1 MIQNNTLQLI
11 VFQYD
16 STLEEYQVAVAL
28 EKPIYIE
35 YSDKYSEEGSAKLV
49 FVLSAQNS
57 QYLKEG
63 NIIWIETNVC
73 MNIRTSKIT
82 SENTITVWGSLCDAL
97 PKSRAIFE
105 EITFE
110 DDYLSD
116 VFYELFNSIDP
127 IPGVTMSTFGL
138 PMDVT
143 YTGTI
148 QIGNFLDTII
158 SLCKKFDLGFKA
170 RKASSGLEP
179 LEINFVVF
187 SGTDKSESVII
198 SKEYNSVSD
207 FEYSL
212 DLNDQINFVKV
223 IGENNIS
230 VDVQTPDAESYQI
243 QAVLKSS
250 TSQGSMTEQE
260 YENVL
265 TEEGQK
271 YLSEHT
277 EKETYS
283 GTYTGNSFVYNTDFS
298 MGDKVKI
305 EDTERNF
312 NTTKR
317 VTEYRKQ
324 MDSSGVYETLYF
336 GDFQKTIQ
344 NVISSISKKVE
355 NVKPAVPSGG
365 GSTVTLGAGL
375 EYDQQGRIKVK
386 LGDGLTFDE
395 NGAIKMAYNPVVN
408 ISHALVYKKE

>member
-1 MIQNNTLQLI
+1 MIQNNTFQLI
-11 VFQYD
+11 VFQYNP
-16 STLEEYQVAVAL
+16 TLGEYQVAVAL
-28 EKPIYIE
+28 EKPIYVE
-35 YSDKYSEEGSAKLV
+35 YSDKYSEESSAKLV
-49 FVLSAQNS
+49 FVLSEQNS

-63 NIIWIETNVC
+63 NIIWIESDIC
-73 MNIRTSKIT
+73 MNITASKIT
-82 SENTITVWGSLCDAL
+82 SENTLTVWGQLCDSL
-97 PKSRAIFE
+97 PGTRAIFE

-110 DDYLSD
+110 DEYLSN
-116 VFYELFNSIDP
+116 VFYELFNAIDP
-127 IPGVTMSTFGL
+127 IPGVVMSTFRL
-138 PMDVT
+138 PIDVT

-148 QIGNFLDTII
+148 QIGNFLDTVV

-170 RKASSGLEP
+170 RKTSSGLEP

-198 SKEYNSVSD
+198 SKEYNTVSD

-212 DLNDQINFVKV
+212 DLSDRINFVKV

-230 VDVQTPDAESYQI
+230 VDVQTQDAESYQI

-250 TSQGSMTEQE
+250 TSQGTMTEQE
-260 YENVL
+260 YEDVL

-283 GTYTGNSFVYNTDFS
+283 GSYVGNSFVYNTDFS

-305 EDTERNF
+305 EDTERSF
-312 NTTKR
+312 NTSKR

-324 MDSSGVYETLYF
+324 IDSSGVYETLYF

-355 NVKPAVPSGG
+355 NVKPTVSSG